1 MPILVRWYIKT
12 ALVYFMAGL
21 AAGIALAV
29 GGPLAELTAGLT
41 PVYYHLLLVGWVT
54 QLILGVAIWMFPKF
68 SQEQPRGNERLAWA
82 TYILLNLG
90 LLLRV
95 VGEPLDSLYT
105 GMGWGIL
112 LAVSAVLQWLG
123 GLLILGNLW
132 RRVKLR

>member
-1 MPILVRWYIKT
+1 MPKLVRWYIKT

-21 AAGIALAV
+21 MAGIALAV

-41 PVYYHLLLVGWVT
+41 PVYYHLLVVGWVT

-68 SQEQPRGNERLAWA
+68 SQEQPRGNEQLAWA

-95 VGEPLDSLYT
+95 VGEPLDSLNAGT
-105 GMGWGIL
+105 GWGVVLVI
-112 LAVSAVLQWLG
+112 SAALQWLG
-123 GLLILGNLW
+123 GLLILGSLW
-132 RRVKLR
+132 RRVKVR

>member
-1 MPILVRWYIKT
+1 MPKLVRWYIKT
-12 ALVYFMAGL
+12 ALVYFLVGL

-68 SQEQPRGNERLAWA
+68 SQAQPRGNEKLAWT

-95 VGEPLDSLYT
+95 VGEPLSSLDA
-105 GMGWGIL
+105 GSAWGTL
-112 LAVSAVLQWLG
+112 LVTSAVLQWLG

-132 RRVKLR
+132 RRVKVR

>member
-1 MPILVRWYIKT
+1 MPRLVRWYIKS
-12 ALVYFMAGL
+12 ALVYFIAGL
-21 AAGIALAV
+21 VAGIALAV

-68 SQEQPRGNERLAWA
+68 SQEQPRGNEKLAWA

-95 VGEPLDSLYT
+95 AGEPLDSLYA
-105 GMGWGIL
+105 GAGWGGL
-112 LAVSAVLQWLG
+112 LVASAVLQWLG
-123 GLLILGNLW
+123 GLLILSILW
-132 RRVKLR
+132 RRVKVR